1 MSEKKILIVDDEE
14 AFTRIVKLNLED
26 TGKFEV
32 KAENNPR
39 EAVEIAKWYDPDV
52 TVLDVI
58 MPEMSGLEVAE
69 ELRKFW
75 GDSPRP
81 IIFLTAAVSK
91 EDANMQHEMLENAPL
106 LAKPVDVEE
115 LIAAIDKVS
124 GG

>member
-32 KAENNPR
+32 KTENSPKQAL
-39 EAVEIAKWYDPDV
+39 ETAKWYEPDV

-58 MPEMSGLEVAE
+58 MPEMSGLEVAA
-69 ELRKFW
+69 ELRKDW
-75 GDSPRP
+75 GDNPRP

-91 EDANMQHEMLENAPL
+91 EDANMQHEMLEDAPL
-106 LAKPVDVEE
+106 LAKPVDVDE
-115 LIAAIDKVS
+115 LLAAIDKILAD
-124 GG
+124 